1 MCGATSEWETLRFQF
16 SVRLINPSPP
26 PLARKRYA
34 RHRVPRQGTIK
45 ISVNRCWNERSR
57 TKGTVFRAIFAPLL
71 SLLSLSIISFWFF
84 VSTPSIACLESSIE
98 SFSHPRFLQILFS
111 LRDLSSLALLSE
123 AEGRK
128 EGETI
133 SAMFAPKSGDT
144 KGSSCSMEEA
154 KTSGEGLRRK
164 SIAAFQLIC
173 LSWLTPF
180 QTRTWISPPE
190 RRLEISTRSSGD

>member
-57 TKGTVFRAIFAPLL
+57 TKGTVSSNFRAITL
-71 SLLSLSIISFWFF
+71 SLKPLDNFLLILRFDPLDRMFRIVDRIVFASQISTDLILSS
-84 VSTPSIACLESSIE
+84 
-98 SFSHPRFLQILFS
+98 R
-111 LRDLSSLALLSE
+111 SSLALLSE

-180 QTRTWISPPE
+180 QTRT
-190 RRLEISTRSSGD
+190 